1 MGARQVQTHRFED
14 HSILSTDGKSELFI
28 RTYGPQEP
36 TYHFLLVHGAL
47 EHSGRHDDLIQS
59 FLKFHPHTAI
69 TVFDHLG
76 HGRSAGVRVYVE
88 DFNHYVEDLNL
99 VGTFVHKRN
108 SDKTKNIILAHSLGG
123 LITLTRLLD
132 PGHGWKF
139 PLEAVIFSAP
149 CIRPITALGNYS
161 EPLLE
166 KLDGFGGGKLHLPL
180 IYTGKDLT
188 HDPLRAND
196 FDTDTL
202 IPRFITVRMA
212 KQIVE
217 ASHSV
222 RKLSYYMNV
231 PCLFLI
237 AGQDKIVDSES
248 TRLFAHGIDKK
259 LCEIKIFPEHYHEI
273 WNEFDRQKTFDYM
286 KKWLAQTLKE
296 NK

>member
-1 MGARQVQTHRFED
+1 MGARQVNHLNFED
-14 HSILSTDGKSELFI
+14 HSILSSDGKSELFI
-28 RTYGPQEP
+28 RTYGYHKPMH
-36 TYHFLLVHGAL
+36 HFLLVHGAL
-47 EHSGRHDDLIQS
+47 EHSGRHEDLIKF
-59 FLKFHPHTAI
+59 FLKFHPQTAI

-76 HGRSAGVRVYVE
+76 HGRSSGVRAYVE
-88 DFNHYVEDLNL
+88 DFDHYVADLNL
-99 VGTFVHKRN
+99 VGAFVQSKN
-108 SDKTKNIILAHSLGG
+108 TETTKNTILAHSLGG
-123 LITLTRLLD
+123 LITLTRILD
-132 PGHGWKF
+132 PKYGWNY

-149 CIRPITALGNYS
+149 CIRPIMVLGQYS
-161 EPLLE
+161 ESVLE
-166 KLDGFGGGKLHLPL
+166 KLDQFGGGKLHLPL

-188 HDPLRAND
+188 HDPIRAND

-217 ASHSV
+217 ASLNV

-237 AGQDKIVDSES
+237 AGQDRIVDPES
-248 TRLFAHGIDKK
+248 TRLFGHGIDKK
-259 LCEIKIFPEHYHEI
+259 LCEIKVYPDHYHEI
-273 WNEFDRQKTFDYM
+273 WNEHDRHLIFDEM